1 LILTRMG
8 DGSFITMSEEEVK
21 ADVEEGVQDAV
32 KRGKIEPLSADEID
46 YIVDICC
53 RPQKFV
59 SVQHGNELIL
69 TYDSGTLK
77 ITRLGIPIGTP
88 QIMQIYERAFAA
100 DTLELA
106 YVHYSFKPIKMIV
119 PEEQYA
125 VAETSLVTTAP
136 LFYGAMPNLPLYT
149 QPDGPCPNAAELLPA
164 GKIAEARAAQEEA
177 VEYAVKD
184 MVFVSSGVY
193 EAGADGIDFDTTAA
207 AGDAEFQAT
216 LLACEQ
222 LRAKYPDMAIE
233 IGMAGEFVLG
243 FHGQLEY
250 DGVRLAG
257 LYPHKQVKLA
267 EKAGASIFGAVVNT
281 NSSRT
286 FPWNLGRAVTF
297 CKACVEAANIPVHAN
312 VGMGVG
318 GVPLVMTPPIDCV
331 SRAST
336 AMAEVGKLDGL

>member
-1 LILTRMG
+1 MAVTRMG
-8 DGSFITMSEEEVK
+8 DGSFVTMSEEDIR
-21 ADVEEGVQDAV
+21 ADIEAGMLDAV
-32 KRGKIEPLSADEID
+32 RRGKIEPLNADEID
-46 YIVDICC
+46 NLTDICC

-59 SVQHGNELIL
+59 SVRHGNELIL
-69 TYDSGTLK
+69 SYDSGTLK
-77 ITRLGIPIGTP
+77 ITRLGIPIGMP

-184 MVFVSSGVY
+184 MVFVASGVY

-222 LRAKYPDMAIE
+222 IRAKYPEIAIE

-257 LYPHKQVKLA
+257 LYPHQQVKLA

-281 NSSRT
+281 NSSRS
-286 FPWNLGRAVTF
+286 FPWNLGRAVAF
-297 CKACVEAANIPVHAN
+297 CKACVEAASIPVHAN

-318 GVPLVMTPPIDCV
+318 AVPLVMTPPIDCV

>member
-1 LILTRMG
+1 LIVTRMG

-21 ADVEEGVQDAV
+21 ADIQEGVEDAV

-46 YIVDICC
+46 YLADICC

-59 SVQHGNELIL
+59 SVQQGNELIL

-77 ITRLGIPIGTP
+77 ITRLGIPIGMP

-184 MVFVSSGVY
+184 MVFVGSGVY

-257 LYPHKQVKLA
+257 LYPHQQVKLA

-318 GVPLVMTPPIDCV
+318 AVPLVMTPPIDCV

>member
-1 LILTRMG
+1 MG

-32 KRGKIEPLSADEID
+32 SRGKIDSLGADEID

-59 SVQHGNELIL
+59 SVQNGNELVL
-69 TYDSGTLK
+69 SYDSGTLK
-77 ITRLGIPIGTP
+77 ITRLGIPIGMP
-88 QIMQIYERAFAA
+88 QIMQLYERAFGA
-100 DTLELA
+100 DSLELA

-119 PEEQYA
+119 PEEQYV

-177 VEYAVKD
+177 VDYAVKD
-184 MVFVSSGVY
+184 MVFVASGVY

-216 LLACEQ
+216 LMATEQ

-243 FHGQLEY
+243 FHGQLTY

-257 LYPHKQVKLA
+257 LYPHQQVKVA
-267 EKAGASIFGAVVNT
+267 EKAGASIFGAVINT
-281 NSSRT
+281 NSSRS

-318 GVPLVMTPPIDCV
+318 AVPLVMTPPIDCV

>member
-1 LILTRMG
+1 MVVTRMG
-8 DGSFITMSEEEVK
+8 DGSFITMSKDEVRR
-21 ADVEEGVQDAV
+21 DIEEGMADAV
-32 KRGKIEPLSADEID
+32 KRGKIDPLGVDEID
-46 YIVDICC
+46 HLVDICC

-59 SVQHGNELIL
+59 SVEKGNELIL
-69 TYDSGTLK
+69 SYDSGALK
-77 ITRLGIPIGTP
+77 ITRLGIPIGMP
-88 QIMQIYERAFAA
+88 QIMQLYERAFAA
-100 DTLELA
+100 DSLELA
-106 YVHYSFKPIKMIV
+106 YVHYSFKPIKSIV

-136 LFYGAMPNLPLYT
+136 LLYGAMPNLPLYT
-149 QPDGPCPNAAELLPA
+149 KPDGPCDNAAELLPA
-164 GKIAEARAAQEEA
+164 GKIEEARRAQEEA
-177 VEYAVKD
+177 VDYAVKD

-193 EAGADGIDFDTTAA
+193 EAGADGIDFDTTGA
-207 AGDAEFQAT
+207 AGDAEFYAT
-216 LLACEQ
+216 LLATEK

-267 EKAGASIFGAVVNT
+267 EKAGASVFGAVVNT

-297 CKACVEAANIPVHAN
+297 CKACAEAATIPVHAN

-318 GVPLVMTPPIDCV
+318 AVPLVMTPPIDCV